1 MGSDTGSEGERSLI
15 TADECAPRKNHG
27 APQRTRI
34 VLTPLRVLRT
44 LAAFRVRPARFEH
57 KKPLTDEAY
66 LPAQQSASQANSRV
80 SRANGDQ
87 EGPAGVEPPA
97 REGTQAS
104 RSVTRGRGV
113 PIGSFT
119 FSARQR
125 LRNQA
130 EFEHVYKSGQRHNQT
145 YFRIVACGNARGFPR
160 LGLSIAARVIGDAVA
175 RNRIR
180 RLVREFFRLGQHDL
194 PALDIIVAA
203 RAAARTASAADLRD
217 DLARALSGIRIK
229 CAPSSNPSSTPTAG

>member
-1 MGSDTGSEGERSLI
+1 MPPF
-15 TADECAPRKNHG
+15 ACAP
-27 APQRTRI
+27 P
-34 VLTPLRVLRT
+34 
-44 LAAFRVRPARFEH
+44 RFEH

-66 LPAQQSASQANSRV
+66 LSAEQSASQANPRIPG
-80 SRANGDQ
+80 AHGDQ
-87 EGPAGVEPPA
+87 ERPEGVEPQA

-104 RSVTRGRGV
+104 RPVTRGRGV

-145 YFRIVACGNARGFPR
+145 YFRIVASGNALGIPR
-160 LGLSIAARVIGDAVA
+160 LGLSIAARVIGNAVA

-180 RLVREFFRLGQHDL
+180 RLVREFFRLGQRDL

-203 RAAARTASAADLRD
+203 RATARTASAADLRD
-217 DLARALSGIRIK
+217 DLARALSAIRSK
-229 CAPSSNPSSTPTAG
+229 CAPSSNPSSKPTAG

>member
-1 MGSDTGSEGERSLI
+1 LI
-15 TADECAPRKNHG
+15 
-27 APQRTRI
+27 
-34 VLTPLRVLRT
+34 
-44 LAAFRVRPARFEH
+44 
-57 KKPLTDEAY
+57 DEAY
-66 LPAQQSASQANSRV
+66 LPAQQSASQANSRL
-80 SRANGDQ
+80 SRAHGNQ

-104 RSVTRGRGV
+104 HPVTRGRGV

-145 YFRIVACGNARGFPR
+145 YFQVIACANALGRPR
-160 LGLSIAARVIGDAVA
+160 LGLSIAARSIGHAAA

-180 RLVREFFRLGQHDL
+180 RLVREVFRLSQHDL
-194 PALDIIVAA
+194 PPVDLVVAA
-203 RAAARTASAADLRD
+203 RPAARNASAAELRA
-217 DLARALSGIRIK
+217 DLAHALNAVRK
-229 CAPSSNPSSTPTAG
+229 QCASSSNRSSTPTAG